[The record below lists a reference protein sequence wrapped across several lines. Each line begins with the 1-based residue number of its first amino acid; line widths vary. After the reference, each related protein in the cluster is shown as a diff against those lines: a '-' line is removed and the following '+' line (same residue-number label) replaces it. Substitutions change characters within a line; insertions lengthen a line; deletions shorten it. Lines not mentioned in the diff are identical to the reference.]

1 MRTPRRTTIALVS
14 GASVI
19 AALAACSDAAATG
32 GTTADDASTSTL
44 DDGATVT
51 EAEPAP
57 ADPDAS
63 GYTDGTYTE
72 SGSYQSPAG
81 EESVQVSVNL
91 EGGIIKA
98 VEVTPDATNPQSKQY
113 QTAFASGIADEVV
126 GKSITDADV
135 DVVSGSSLTSEGFNA
150 ALAQIAADAQA

>member
-14 GASVI
+14 GASVLG
-19 AALAACSDAAATG
+19 ALAACSDAAATSG
-32 GTTADDASTSTL
+32 PAADDSVSV

-51 EAEPAP
+51 QADPVP

-81 EESVQVSVNL
+81 EESVQVSVAL
-91 EGGIIKA
+91 EGGVITA

-113 QTAFASGIADEVV
+113 QKAFASGIADEVV
-126 GKSITDADV
+126 GRPIDGADV

-150 ALAQIAADAQA
+150 ALARIAADAQA